1 MNKVT
6 DNYQI
11 YLEAT
16 EKAAI
21 AAAKLRGNNDGK
33 AADKAATDAMRSVL
47 KKSKILTR
55 VVIGEGERD
64 DAPMLFIGEELGNQS
79 SSLKIDIAVD
89 PLECTNHCANNL
101 PDALAVLAA
110 SEKGSLLH
118 APDTYMNKLC
128 GSSSLVG
135 KISLEKSV
143 KFNLDETAKALKK
156 NKADLKII
164 VMDRNRHK
172 ELIKEIK
179 NEGVEPILI
188 GDGDV
193 SAGLKAAEGK
203 VDLLYGIGAAPEG
216 VITAAAVKSL
226 GGFFEGKLF
235 FKDENF
241 KIRAL
246 KMLGNKID
254 KVWTADELCTSNDTF
269 FVASGVCSGWI
280 PGVKFEGEKA
290 TVTSKII
297 FADSKKNLIITNEYI
312 NGEINV

>member
-64 DAPMLFIGEELGNQS
+64 DAPMLYIGEELGNQS

-89 PLECTNHCANNL
+89 PLECTNHCAKNL

-143 KFNLDETAKALKK
+143 KFNLNETAKALKK

>member
-1 MNKVT
+1 MSKVT

-21 AAAKLRGNNDGK
+21 AAAKLRGNGDGV

-47 KKSKILTR
+47 KNSKILTR

-64 DAPMLFIGEELGNQS
+64 DAPMLFIGEELGNKS
-79 SSLKIDIAVD
+79 SNLKIDIAVD
-89 PLECTNHCANNL
+89 PLECTNHCAKDL

-110 SEKGSLLH
+110 SQRGALLH

-128 GSSSLVG
+128 GQKALVG
-135 KISLEKSV
+135 KISLERSV
-143 KFNLDETAKALKK
+143 KFNLEQASKALNKK
-156 NKADLKII
+156 KSDLKIV
-164 VMDRNRHK
+164 VMDRDRHK
-172 ELIKEIK
+172 ELIKKMID
-179 NEGVEPILI
+179 EGVEPILI

-203 VDLLYGIGAAPEG
+203 IDLLYGIGAAPEG
-216 VITAAAVKSL
+216 VITAAAVKAL

-235 FKDENF
+235 FKDEIF
-241 KIRAL
+241 KKRAI

-254 KVWTADELCTSNDTF
+254 KIWTSDELCKSDDTF

-280 PGVKFEGEKA
+280 PGVKFDGEKVI
-290 TVTSKII
+290 VTSKII
-297 FADSKKNLIITNEYI
+297 FGDSKKDLIITNEYV
-312 NGEINV
+312 NGEKNV

>member
-128 GSSSLVG
+128 GSSPLVG

-143 KFNLDETAKALKK
+143 KFNLNETAKALKK

-179 NEGVEPILI
+179 L
-188 GDGDV
+188 DW
-193 SAGLKAAEGK
+193 
-203 VDLLYGIGAAPEG
+203 
-216 VITAAAVKSL
+216 
-226 GGFFEGKLF
+226 
-235 FKDENF
+235 
-241 KIRAL
+241 
-246 KMLGNKID
+246 ID
-254 KVWTADELCTSNDTF
+254 
-269 FVASGVCSGWI
+269 
-280 PGVKFEGEKA
+280 
-290 TVTSKII
+290 SKII
-297 FADSKKNLIITNEYI
+297 DGGGNKYHRRFK
-312 NGEINV
+312 V